1 MYDIESH
8 HMKEQI
14 CCHPLKNLQRVITLN
29 ASCINNNQEGD
40 ESTMSKTTKQF
51 QTEVQQLLDLVI
63 HSLYSNK
70 DIFLRELISNA
81 SDAIDKIRF
90 ESHSDESLLE
100 ANSDWKIKLIPD
112 KDAGTLTIRDNG
124 IGMNSAEVEE
134 NIGTIARS
142 GTKAF
147 MQSLKDASATDN
159 PELIG
164 QFGVGFYA
172 SFMVADRVVL
182 ETRKAGAVEAG
193 CRWESTGDGSYT
205 IEECSRELRGTEI
218 TLHLKEEFKQY
229 LDEWKIRS
237 IVKKYSDYI
246 QYPVVMDVTRSETP
260 KGVDGEEIEGAGTI
274 EKTEEQ
280 TLNSMKAIWT
290 RPKSEVTDEEYKE
303 FYKHVSHD
311 YDDPFRTIHFSAEGT
326 SEFKALLYL
335 PAKKPFDMFMND
347 RKKGLQLYVKRV
359 FISDKCEELIPD
371 YLRFVKGVVDS
382 SDLPLNV
389 SREILQEDVQI
400 KRIQKS
406 LVGKVLSTLAEVK
419 EKEYDEYAAFWKEFG
434 QVIKEGMHFDYANK
448 EKLQDLVLFESTSTA
463 AGAFVSLKEYVG
475 RMPEGQKE
483 IYFITGSS
491 RETLEQSPHL
501 EAFRA
506 KNYEVL
512 FLTDPVDE
520 WVVQSLHEYDEKQLK
535 AVDRGDISL
544 DSEEEKQEK
553 EKKREEAQKEFSDL
567 VSLIKE
573 RLKEKVKEVRF
584 SNRLTDSACCL
595 VADEYGMN
603 ANMERIMKAM
613 NQTVPES
620 KRILEL
626 NPDHALLKAM
636 AAIHQKDAAASALAD
651 YADLLYDQALLT
663 EGSSIKDPL
672 RFTKLVSDLMVKAA
686 Q

>member
-1 MYDIESH
+1 
-8 HMKEQI
+8 
-14 CCHPLKNLQRVITLN
+14 
-29 ASCINNNQEGD
+29 
-40 ESTMSKTTKQF
+40 MSKTTKQF

-81 SDAIDKIRF
+81 SDAIDKICF
-90 ESHSDESLLE
+90 ESHSDETLLE
-100 ANSDWKIKLIPD
+100 GNSDWKIKIVAD
-112 KDAGTLTIRDNG
+112 KTAGTLIIRDNG
-124 IGMNSAEVEE
+124 IGMNMAEVEE

-147 MQSLKDASATDN
+147 MQSLKDKAASDN

-172 SFMVADRVVL
+172 SFMVADLVTL
-182 ETRKAGAVEAG
+182 ETRKAGAAEAG

-205 IEECSRELRGTEI
+205 VEECTRELRGTEI

-246 QYPVVMDVTRSETP
+246 QYPVVMDITRTETP
-260 KGVDGEEIEGAGTI
+260 KGVDGKEIEGAGTI

-280 TLNSMKAIWT
+280 TLNSMKAIWA
-290 RPKSEVTDEEYKE
+290 RPKSEVTEEEYTE

-311 YDDPFRTIHFSAEGT
+311 YDAPFRTIHFSAEGT

-389 SREILQEDVQI
+389 SREILQEDVLI
-400 KRIQKS
+400 KRIQKG
-406 LVGKVLSTLAEVK
+406 LVSKILSTLSEVK
-419 EKEYDEYAAFWKEFG
+419 EKNFDEYVKFWKEFG

-448 EKLQDLVLFESTSTA
+448 EKLQELILFESTSTE
-463 AGAFVSLKEYVG
+463 AGFFVSLKEYVE
-475 RMPEGQKE
+475 RMPEEQKE
-483 IYFITGSS
+483 IYYITGAS
-491 RETLEQSPHL
+491 REILEQSPHL

-506 KNYEVL
+506 KNFEVL

-520 WVVQSLHEYDEKQLK
+520 WVVQSLTEYNEKPLK

-544 DSEEEKQEK
+544 DSEEEKKEK
-553 EKKREEAQKEFSDL
+553 EKKREEAQQEFSEL
-567 VSLIKE
+567 ISLISD

-595 VADEYGMN
+595 VADEYGLN

-613 NQTVPES
+613 NQSVPDS

-626 NPDHALLKAM
+626 NPNHAILKTM
-636 AAIHQKDAAASALAD
+636 AAIHQKDNSAPALTD

-663 EGSSIKDPL
+663 EGSTIKDPL

>member
-1 MYDIESH
+1 
-8 HMKEQI
+8 
-14 CCHPLKNLQRVITLN
+14 
-29 ASCINNNQEGD
+29 
-40 ESTMSKTTKQF
+40 MSKTTKQF

-63 HSLYSNK
+63 HSLYSNR
-70 DIFLRELISNA
+70 DIFLRELISNS

-90 ESHSDESLLE
+90 EAHSDETLLE
-100 ANSDWKIKLIPD
+100 SNSDWKIKLIPD
-112 KDAGTLTIRDNG
+112 KDAGTLTICDNG
-124 IGMNSAEVEE
+124 IGMNQAEVEE

-147 MQSLKDASATDN
+147 MQALKDKASTDN

-172 SFMVADRVVL
+172 SFMVADRVTL
-182 ETRKAGAVEAG
+182 ETRKGGTNETG
-193 CRWESTGDGSYT
+193 CRWESAGDGTYT
-205 IEECSRELRGTEI
+205 VEECSRAKRGTEI
-218 TLHLKEEFKQY
+218 VLHLKEEFKSY

-246 QYPVVMDVTRSETP
+246 QYPLVMDITRSEVP
-260 KGVDGEEIEGAGTI
+260 KGVDGKEIEGAGQI
-274 EKTEEQ
+274 ETTEEQ
-280 TLNSMKAIWT
+280 TLNSMKAIWA
-290 RPKSEVTDEEYKE
+290 RPKNDVTEEEYNE

-311 YDDPFRTIHFSAEGT
+311 FEAPFRTIHFSAEGT

-335 PAKKPFDMFMND
+335 PAKKPFDMFMVD

-359 FISDKCEELIPD
+359 FITDKCEELVPD

-400 KRIQKS
+400 KRIQKG
-406 LVGKVLSTLAEVK
+406 LVNKVLSTLSEVK
-419 EKEYDEYAAFWKEFG
+419 EKSFDEYVSFWKEFG
-434 QVIKEGMHFDYANK
+434 QVIKEGIHFDYANK
-448 EKLQDLVLFESTSTA
+448 EKLQELILFESTTTE
-463 AGAFVSLKEYVG
+463 AGSFVSLKEYVA

-483 IYFITGSS
+483 IYFITGTS

-506 KNYEVL
+506 KGYEVL
-512 FLTDPVDE
+512 FMTDPVDE
-520 WVVQSLHEYDEKQLK
+520 WVVQALTEYDEKALK

-544 DSEEEKQEK
+544 DSEEEKKEK
-553 EKKREEAQKEFSDL
+553 DKKREDAQKEFSDL
-567 VSLIKE
+567 ISFMSD
-573 RLKEKVKEVRF
+573 RLKDKVKEVRF

-595 VADEYGMN
+595 VAEEYGMN

-613 NQTVPES
+613 NQAVPES
-620 KRILEL
+620 KRVLEL
-626 NPDHALLKAM
+626 NPDHPILKAM
-636 AAIHQKDAAASALAD
+636 AGIHQEDKSAPALSD

-663 EGSSIKDPL
+663 EGTPIKDPL
-672 RFTKLVSDLMVKAA
+672 RFTKLVSELMVKAA
-686 Q
+686 GK

>member
-1 MYDIESH
+1 
-8 HMKEQI
+8 
-14 CCHPLKNLQRVITLN
+14 
-29 ASCINNNQEGD
+29 
-40 ESTMSKTTKQF
+40 MSKTTKQF

-90 ESHSDESLLE
+90 EAHSNEMLLE
-100 ANSDWKIKLIPD
+100 ANSDWKIKLVPD

-124 IGMNSAEVEE
+124 IGMTIAEVEE

-147 MQSLKDASATDN
+147 MQSLKDSTTSGN

-182 ETRKAGAVEAG
+182 ETRTAGAAEAG
-193 CRWESTGDGSYT
+193 CRWESSGDGSYT
-205 IEECSRELRGTEI
+205 IEECNREVRGTEI
-218 TLHLKEEFKQY
+218 TLHLKDEFKQY

-246 QYPVVMDVTRSETP
+246 QYPVVMDITRSETP

-280 TLNSMKAIWT
+280 TLNSMKAIWA
-290 RPKSEVTDEEYKE
+290 RPRSEVTEEEYKE

-419 EKEYDEYAAFWKEFG
+419 EKEYDDYVKFWKEFG
-434 QVIKEGMHFDYANK
+434 QVVKEGLHFDYANK
-448 EKLQDLVLFESTSTA
+448 EKLQDLILFESTATA

-475 RMPEGQKE
+475 RMAEGQKE
-483 IYFITGSS
+483 IYYITGAS

-506 KNYEVL
+506 KNFEVL

-520 WVVQSLHEYDEKQLK
+520 WVVQSLHEYDEKPLK
-535 AVDRGDISL
+535 AADRGDISL
-544 DSEEEKQEK
+544 DNEDEKKEK
-553 EKKREEAQKEFSDL
+553 EKKREEAQKQFSDL
-567 VSLIKE
+567 ISLISD
-573 RLKEKVKEVRF
+573 RLKDKVKEVRF

-613 NQTVPES
+613 NQAVPES

-626 NPDHALLKAM
+626 NPDHAILKAM
-636 AAIHQKDAAASALAD
+636 AAIHQKDASAGSLTD

-663 EGSSIKDPL
+663 EGSIIKDPL
-672 RFTKLVSDLMVKAA
+672 RFTRLVSDLMVKAA
-686 Q
+686 QYV

>member
-1 MYDIESH
+1 
-8 HMKEQI
+8 
-14 CCHPLKNLQRVITLN
+14 
-29 ASCINNNQEGD
+29 
-40 ESTMSKTTKQF
+40 MSKTTKQF

-63 HSLYSNK
+63 HSLYSNR
-70 DIFLRELISNA
+70 DIFLRELVSNA

-90 ESHSDESLLE
+90 EAHSDESLLE
-100 ANSDWKIKLIPD
+100 GNSDWKIKLIPD
-112 KDAGTLTIRDNG
+112 KEAGTLTIRDNG
-124 IGMNSAEVEE
+124 IGMSQAEVEE

-147 MQSLKDASATDN
+147 MQALKDKAATNN

-172 SFMVADRVVL
+172 SFMVADRVTL
-182 ETRKAGAVEAG
+182 ATRKGGPTEKG
-193 CRWESTGDGSYT
+193 CLWESTGDGTYT
-205 IEECSRELRGTEI
+205 VEECNREQRGTEI
-218 TLHLKEEFKQY
+218 VLHLKDEFKTY

-246 QYPVVMDVTRSETP
+246 QYPVVMDISRSEVP
-260 KGVDGEEIEGAGTI
+260 KGVDGKEIEGAGEIVT
-274 EKTEEQ
+274 TEEQ

-290 RPKSEVTDEEYKE
+290 RPKSEVSEEEYSE

-311 YDDPFRTIHFSAEGT
+311 FEAPFRTIHFSAEGT

-335 PAKKPFDMFMND
+335 PAKKPFDMFMAD

-359 FISDKCEELIPD
+359 FITDKCEELIPD

-400 KRIQKS
+400 KRIQKG
-406 LVGKVLSTLAEVK
+406 LVSKVLSTLTECK
-419 EKEYDEYAAFWKEFG
+419 EKSFDEYVAFWKEFG
-434 QVIKEGMHFDYANK
+434 QVIKEGIHFDYANK
-448 EKLQDLVLFESTSTA
+448 EKLQDLVLFESTKSES
-463 AGAFVSLKEYVG
+463 GAFVSLKEYVA

-483 IYFITGSS
+483 IYFITGMS

-501 EAFRA
+501 EVFRA
-506 KNYEVL
+506 KGYEVL
-512 FLTDPVDE
+512 FMTDPVDE
-520 WVVQSLHEYDEKQLK
+520 WVVQALTEYDEKPLK

-544 DSEEEKQEK
+544 DSEEEKKEK
-553 EKKREEAQKEFSDL
+553 DKKREEAQKEFSDL
-567 VSLIKE
+567 ISLIAD
-573 RLKEKVKEVRF
+573 RLKDKVKEVRF

-595 VADEYGMN
+595 VAEEYGMN

-613 NQTVPES
+613 NQAVPES
-620 KRILEL
+620 KRVLEL
-626 NPDHALLKAM
+626 NPDHPILKAM
-636 AAIHQKDAAASALAD
+636 AGIHQQDQSAPDLAN

-663 EGSSIKDPL
+663 EGSPIKDPL
-672 RFTKLVSDLMVKAA
+672 RFTRLVSELMVKAA
-686 Q
+686 GK

>member
-1 MYDIESH
+1 
-8 HMKEQI
+8 
-14 CCHPLKNLQRVITLN
+14 
-29 ASCINNNQEGD
+29 
-40 ESTMSKTTKQF
+40 MSKTTKQF

-70 DIFLRELISNA
+70 DIFLRELISNS
-81 SDAIDKIRF
+81 SDAIDKVRF
-90 ESHSDESLLE
+90 ESHSDEALLE
-100 ANSDWKIKLIPD
+100 SNSDWKIKIIPD
-112 KDAGTLTIRDNG
+112 KTAGTLIIRDNG
-124 IGMNSAEVEE
+124 IGMNIAEVEE

-147 MQSLKDASATDN
+147 MQSLKDKASSDN

-172 SFMVADRVVL
+172 SFMVADRVIL
-182 ETRKAGAVEAG
+182 ETRKAGAADAG
-193 CRWESTGDGSYT
+193 CRWESAGDGSYT
-205 IEECSRELRGTEI
+205 VEECTRELRGTEI
-218 TLHLKEEFKQY
+218 TLQLKEEFKSY

-246 QYPVVMDVTRSETP
+246 QYPVVMDITRTETA
-260 KGVDGEEIEGAGTI
+260 KGVDGEVIEGAGTI

-280 TLNSMKAIWT
+280 TLNSMKAIWA
-290 RPKSEVTDEEYKE
+290 RPKSEVTEEEYTE

-311 YDDPFRTIHFSAEGT
+311 YDAPFRTIHFSAEGT

-382 SDLPLNV
+382 ADLPLNV
-389 SREILQEDVQI
+389 SREILQEDVLI

-419 EKEYDEYAAFWKEFG
+419 EKTIDEYVTFWKEFG
-434 QVIKEGMHFDYANK
+434 QVIKEGLHFDYANK
-448 EKLQDLVLFESTSTA
+448 EKLQDLILFESTSTE
-463 AGAFVSLKEYVG
+463 AGAFVSLKEYVE

-483 IYFITGSS
+483 IYYITGAS
-491 RETLEQSPHL
+491 REILEQSPHL

-520 WVVQSLHEYDEKQLK
+520 WVVQSLTEYEEKPLK

-544 DSEEEKQEK
+544 DSEDEKKEK

-567 VSLIKE
+567 ISLISE
-573 RLKEKVKEVRF
+573 RLKDKVKEVRF

-613 NQTVPES
+613 NQTVPDS

-626 NPDHALLKAM
+626 NPGHAILKSM
-636 AAIHQKDAAASALAD
+636 ASIHAKDASAPALAD
-651 YADLLYDQALLT
+651 YSDLLYDQALLT
-663 EGSSIKDPL
+663 EGSTIKDPL